1 MQRIHEELKKLA
13 TFSASENP
21 SVTRILYTKE
31 DLAAR
36 AYFIGL
42 CEAEGLTIRIDAIGN
57 TFARWEGTNA
67 AMPAV
72 GTGSHIDAIPFSGQ
86 YDGTV
91 GVFGGL
97 AAIRYLKSIGFAPT
111 RSIEILLFTAEEPTR
126 FFIGCLGSRMLSGQ
140 LQPQAA
146 EKLKDKDGLFLNEAR
161 TQAGFT
167 GELNSVVIS
176 NDYYH
181 AFVELHIEQGPRL
194 EKEGLDI
201 GIVTKIAAPS
211 SLRVKLTGEGGHAG
225 AVLMPIRKDAG
236 VAGAEIMLAVE
247 RIAVESASEDT
258 VATTGIFDI
267 LPRAVNS
274 IPKEAYL
281 EIDLRDTN
289 IETRNKALSDLQH
302 EIAEICTRR
311 NIQYTI
317 EMVNCDPPAICDEK
331 IVDIVQSVVNEL
343 NYTSKKMVSYAYH
356 DSLFMAQ
363 LFPTT
368 MIFIPSKGGVSH
380 RPDEYSS
387 PEEIEKGV
395 MVLALTLKKIAE

>member
-13 TFSASENP
+13 TFSATENP

-111 RSIEILLFTAEEPTR
+111 RSIEVILFTAEEPTR

-167 GELNSVVIS
+167 GELNSVVLS
-176 NDYYH
+176 NDYYY

-368 MIFIPSKGGVSH
+368 MIFIPTKGGVSH